1 MRTARSGETIPGGH
15 DGHRFSVAASI
26 GVWLRVGVWG
36 VLLLALVSPAAARAV
51 AQVPTK
57 GIAAWQGHVTA
68 LPLRNGGH
76 VRVSPAT
83 GRWRSD
89 PVSATATEVIDLR
102 PYANNAGISD
112 DSAAA
117 AANFDADGNSY
128 SAQALQAAGVS
139 AGQPI
144 TAGGVTFAWPATTP
158 GQPDNVVAQGQ
169 VVTLTTPVSGTTLAF
184 FGAADHGPAM
194 GTGSVTYDD
203 GSIQNF
209 VLGFSDWTLN
219 GVGGAQPAY
228 GNGIAATTPYRNNG
242 ASGRETVPTYV
253 FYAAVPLLVG
263 KAVVQ
268 VTLPAATDQGRL
280 HIFAMAV
287 APQSPDVPD
296 QAQTAYTG
304 GLSVRPSAH
313 AAQTVTVGIN
323 GALARVALPFCT
335 PIAGSV
341 VDLTLRTVGATLRS
355 ATASI
360 TFAHS
365 YSDCAWYVF
374 TFEQPVDVTAG
385 QVLLLEVEGAKGE
398 APLWG
403 WQGGPG
409 DAYPSGQGN
418 WSGHTIDDFA
428 FQTYVQPATT
438 S

>member
-1 MRTARSGETIPGGH
+1 MPGGH
-15 DGHRFSVAASI
+15 DASRFPFAASV
-26 GVWLRVGVWG
+26 GGWLRVGGWG
-36 VLLLALVSPAAARAV
+36 VLLLALVSPAVARATTQGPTRSMAAR
-51 AQVPTK
+51 
-57 GIAAWQGHVTA
+57 QGHMAV
-68 LPLRNGGH
+68 LPPRGTGH
-76 VRVSPAT
+76 ARVSPTT
-83 GRWRSD
+83 GGWGSD
-89 PVSATATEVIDLR
+89 PVSATPTGVIDLR

-117 AANFDADGNSY
+117 ANFDADGYSY

-139 AGQPI
+139 TGQPI
-144 TAGGVTFAWPATTP
+144 TVNGMTFGWPDTAP

-169 VVTLTTPVSGTTLAF
+169 AVTLTTPVSGTTLAF
-184 FGAADHGPAM
+184 LGAADHGPAE

-203 GSIQNF
+203 GVVQNF

-219 GVGGAQPAY
+219 GGGAQPAY

-242 ASGRETVPTYV
+242 APGRQTVQTYV

-268 VTLPAATDQGRL
+268 VTLPNVTDQGRL

-287 APQSPDVPD
+287 ASQSHDAPD

-313 AAQTVTVGIN
+313 AAQTVTAGIS

-335 PIAGSV
+335 PITGST
-341 VDLTLRTVGATLRS
+341 VDLTVRTVGAILRL

-374 TFEQPVDVTAG
+374 TFEQPVDVSTG
-385 QVLLLEVEGAKGE
+385 QVLLLEVEGSKGE

-403 WQGGPG
+403 SQGAPG

-418 WSGHTIDDFA
+418 WFGHTVDDFA